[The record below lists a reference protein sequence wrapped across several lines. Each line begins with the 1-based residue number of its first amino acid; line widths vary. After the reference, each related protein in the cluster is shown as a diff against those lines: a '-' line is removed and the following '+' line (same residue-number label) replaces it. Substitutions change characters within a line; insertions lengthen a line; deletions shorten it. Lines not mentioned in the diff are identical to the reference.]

1 MELPGRNSDYREKSY
16 WDERYTTEES
26 YDWFTG
32 YSSFQHLLRRD
43 ILPQQHI
50 LTIGCGN
57 SSMSTDMYENGFK
70 HITNTDFSPV
80 VIEKMAEKHKDLTE
94 MSWQVM
100 DMCDISFPAESFDIV
115 LEKGTLDA
123 VMVHERDPWNTSQET
138 LDLIDSVLQQVER
151 VLKPGGKFISITF
164 AQPHFRR
171 PLYARKKYGWDVNM
185 SSVGEAFHFFYMVM
199 EKGKQLS
206 EKDILAEK
214 EREKKRLLREN
225 NSENPVTFMEND
237 TEDFVLSIEL

>member
-138 LDLIDSVLQQVER
+138 LDLIDSVLQQ
-151 VLKPGGKFISITF
+151 
-164 AQPHFRR
+164 
-171 PLYARKKYGWDVNM
+171 YGWDVNM